1 MRFVDSLGETA
12 MAKATKKPWTNEDVR
27 LLKTLARGK
36 TKTSVLARKLK
47 RTEGATRQKASVLG
61 VKLAGAL
68 PRKRKPWPTRPAPT
82 WPILWEAFLTIFPRK
97 ASTLEKEVESA
108 AAAMDVVRLREIRDR
123 PDEIVKECSVAL
135 ADAMSTIE
143 RRAEAAKAGN
153 EGRS

>member
-1 MRFVDSLGETA
+1 
-12 MAKATKKPWTNEDVR
+12 
-27 LLKTLARGK
+27 
-36 TKTSVLARKLK
+36 
-47 RTEGATRQKASVLG
+47 
-61 VKLAGAL
+61 
-68 PRKRKPWPTRPAPT
+68 
-82 WPILWEAFLTIFPRK
+82 LTIFPRK